1 MNKLVKWVLI
11 GIGVALTTAIL
22 TYVGWM
28 VALSAALGAYDKVYT
43 KADLI
48 AHYEATTSQLQS
60 LRTYI
65 NAIVPAG
72 KSVFIEFDGQRAL
85 PIFHVSDHETHSN
98 NWDVP
103 WDSPKADSLLH
114 TLGWTRQT
122 LTTLHEKLNEAGCI
136 SITSGEPCVI
146 GFQRSGMGKY
156 SYDLFARPMSDS
168 LRAQYAR
175 SCTYIPYKPG
185 VVLEYGGGAIGPQC
199 FPGEP
204 TGASY

>member
-1 MNKLVKWVLI
+1 MNNIVKWGLI

-28 VALSAALGAYDKVYT
+28 VAIAYAMGAYDKPYT

-48 AHYEATTSQLQS
+48 FHYEATAPK
-60 LRTYI
+60 LRALSAYI
-65 NAIVPAG
+65 NTIVPAD
-72 KSVFIEFDGQRAL
+72 KSVEIEFDGRRTI
-85 PIFHVSDHETHSN
+85 PIFHVSDHETRSS

-103 WDSPKADSLLH
+103 WDSPKADTLLH

-122 LTTLHEKLNEAGCI
+122 LTTLQDRLDEAGCI

-156 SYDLFARPMSDS
+156 SYDLFAHPLSDS
-168 LRAQYAR
+168 LKAEYTDGCSYIFYR
-175 SCTYIPYKPG
+175 SN

-199 FPGEP
+199 FPGEHRR
-204 TGASY
+204 GHY